1 MMRDYI
7 SDSFADSGIFEANL
21 LFWQMVVNAAELL
34 KVGRVID
41 GESKKL
47 WANLINTLTVV
58 TFVLVG

>member
-7 SDSFADSGIFEANL
+7 SDFFADSGIFEANL

-47 WANLINTLTVV
+47 WANLINTL
-58 TFVLVG
+58 